1 MQPFATLTAVAAPL
15 DSVNIDTDQIFP
27 TRFLHKPRGTGFAKQ
42 AFHDLRFNTDGSEI
56 AAFPLNQEPYRNAK
70 IIVAGSNFGCGS
82 SREGAVYALFDFGIR
97 SVIAPSF
104 GDIHAANQLQN
115 GMLPLALSE
124 DICATLRRQ
133 LHDRPGALI
142 SIDLAAQTVTGPDG
156 KCYDFT
162 IVPSTK
168 ERLLAG
174 TDEVG
179 LVMAHIDAI
188 ERFEALYYVERPW
201 LMPAQRQ
208 GA

>member
-104 GDIHAANQLQN
+104 GDITPPTSCRTACCHSPYPRTSA
-115 GMLPLALSE
+115 
-124 DICATLRRQ
+124 RRCV
-133 LHDRPGALI
+133 GNCMI
-142 SIDLAAQTVTGPDG
+142 GPA
-156 KCYDFT
+156 
-162 IVPSTK
+162 
-168 ERLLAG
+168 R
-174 TDEVG
+174 
-179 LVMAHIDAI
+179 
-188 ERFEALYYVERPW
+188 
-201 LMPAQRQ
+201 
-208 GA
+208 